1 MQTLNQ
7 TFSLI
12 AFVLIVITSMVIL
25 IFRDWRIV
33 AAALALQY
41 LAAFTLVTRSWP
53 IGMSVVK
60 LIVGWMSTA
69 AISLTYF
76 RKEEILLAEEST
88 VSFIFRGL
96 AGLLVIL
103 VVFLTAPVL
112 QADVFPQLSLVT
124 LQGGLMLMGIALMQL
139 GTNSNPFLT
148 VVSLLSFL
156 SGFEVIYAGLELSTL
171 LTGLLAIVNLGLALV
186 GVYFI
191 VKTDEEEPAPA
202 GEEGVEE

>member
-1 MQTLNQ
+1 MMQTL
-7 TFSLI
+7 SLA

-33 AAALALQY
+33 AVALAVQY

-69 AISLTYF
+69 AISLTYI
-76 RKEEILLAEEST
+76 RKEESGLAEEST
-88 VSFIFRGL
+88 SSFVFRGL

-103 VVFLTAPVL
+103 VVFVSAPAL
-112 QADVFPQLSLVT
+112 QANVFPQLNLIT
-124 LQGGLMLMGIALMQL
+124 LQGGLMLMGMALMQL
-139 GTNSNPFLT
+139 GTNSNPYLT
-148 VVSLLSFL
+148 IVSLLSLL
-156 SGFEVIYAGLELSTL
+156 SGFEVVYAGLELSTL

-191 VKTDEEEPAPA
+191 VKTGESQPAAADEEGAEQ
-202 GEEGVEE
+202 